1 MNDTFSTYHP
11 ILNFGFFLLVMA
23 FSMLF
28 LQPIYLAISL
38 GAAFCYSLYL
48 NGKKGLL
55 FSLGL
60 ALPMILLGTI
70 FNPLFNHEG
79 ATILWYFPSGN
90 PLTLE
95 SIYYGLA
102 SSVMIAS
109 VILWFSCY
117 NAIMTSD
124 KFIYIF
130 GRLIPSISL
139 IFSMVLR
146 LVPKFKN
153 QAKVIINGQK
163 CIGRDPMNGNLKQR
177 LQNGVRII
185 SILTTWA
192 LENGIET
199 ADSMR
204 ARGYGLKGRTSFT
217 TFRFDSRD
225 KIMAV
230 AMVLML
236 VITFV
241 PIAAGKVFISYY
253 PLMVMNET
261 TVLTVLNYIAFG
273 ILCFLPL
280 LLDLV
285 EDVKWRVLKSKI

>member
-1 MNDTFSTYHP
+1 MNDTFSSYHP
-11 ILNFGFFLLVMA
+11 ILNFGFFIIVMM
-23 FSMLF
+23 FDMMF
-28 LQPIYLAISL
+28 LHPYYLGITLA
-38 GAAFCYSLYL
+38 AAFCYSLYL
-48 NGKKGLL
+48 NGKKGLI

-60 ALPMILLGTI
+60 ALPMILLGTL

-102 SSVMIAS
+102 SATMIAA
-109 VILWFSCY
+109 VILWFACY

-139 IFSMVLR
+139 VFSMVLR
-146 LVPKFKN
+146 MVPKFKN

-163 CIGRDPMNGNLKQR
+163 CIGRDPMNGNFKQR

-204 ARGYGLKGRTSFT
+204 ARGYGLKGRTSFST
-217 TFRFDSRD
+217 YRFDNRD
-225 KIMAV
+225 KILA
-230 AMVLML
+230 AALLLML
-236 VITFV
+236 VITFI
-241 PIAAGKVFISYY
+241 PIAMGEVFISYY
-253 PLMVMNET
+253 PLVFMNET
-261 TVLTVLNYIAFG
+261 TALAMVNYIAFG

-280 LLDLV
+280 ILDLL
-285 EDVKWRVLKSKI
+285 EDIKWRVLKSKI